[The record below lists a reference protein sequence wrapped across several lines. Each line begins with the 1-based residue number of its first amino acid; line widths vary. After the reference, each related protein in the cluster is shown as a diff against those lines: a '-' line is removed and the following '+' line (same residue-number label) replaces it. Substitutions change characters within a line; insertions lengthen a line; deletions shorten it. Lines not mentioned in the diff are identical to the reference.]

1 MARLKTF
8 QIFSRRIMMKH
19 TRALPLLCP
28 AAAVILA
35 LLPGGAV
42 LNFGQPDG
50 EPIRET
56 FSYFSLTPFG
66 YANFSPFL
74 SALATCAMLL
84 LLSLYCFFN
93 KEKVFKTVK
102 VTAAIAFVL
111 SLCPLLLGVAY
122 YSVIGGLITIALGA
136 ELLFL
141 LAFEKKIA

>member
-1 MARLKTF
+1 MKKRLLLL
-8 QIFSRRIMMKH
+8 IAPVV
-19 TRALPLLCP
+19 AL
-28 AAAVILA
+28 ILE
-35 LLPGGAV
+35 LLPYGAIC
-42 LNFGQPDG
+42 NFANPEG
-50 EPIRET
+50 EPWRKT
-56 FSYFSLTPFG
+56 FSYFDPTPFG